1 MNWMQ
6 QIINV
11 EQTVCVSII
20 SSDFMY
26 IYIEFYT
33 SALVIC
39 IFEVLALH
47 LKVELGDMGA
57 CWKWH
62 MYVACGM

>member
-1 MNWMQ
+1 MQ
-6 QIINV
+6 QLMKV
-11 EQTVCVSII
+11 VQTVCIFII

-26 IYIEFYT
+26 IYTEFYI
-33 SALVIC
+33 SALVSC
-39 IFEVLALH
+39 IFEDLALH